1 MTSASGF
8 LTDPFPPVL
17 PDGWAARVPTEA
29 DVPAVVALLRAD
41 ARRTDPDGV
50 VDEEQ
55 VASRLVGVRSWSR
68 RQVVIVPRDR
78 PGSAPVAW
86 VDCEDRAA
94 GRTNVQWVVVEG
106 AGADGAAGGAPL
118 DPAPLAESLLD
129 WADAVGGGFAR
140 HRGVEATMMN
150 AGTEDGDAW
159 REERLAAHGYRRA
172 RIWLH
177 MERPVT
183 ADEARSH
190 VGTREGVRVR
200 PVLTHASGLPVA
212 QDVRT
217 VHRMLEESFAD
228 HFNSYRESF
237 AEFAARLVESPR
249 NLWDHWWIAEV
260 RQEDGSWLPGG
271 GLVSA
276 PMPATPTKGE
286 GTYLEYLGVHRSAR
300 GRGVAKALLATAI
313 RDAAER
319 GRTRVGLEVDADSPT
334 GADGLYRSLGWV
346 EESRSHTWHREVPAL
361 PSPLVGEG

>member
-1 MTSASGF
+1 MTSQSEF
-8 LTDPFPPVL
+8 LSDPFPPAL
-17 PDGWAARVPTEA
+17 PRGWAARVPTET

-41 ARRTDPDGV
+41 TRRTDPEAV

-78 PGSAPVAW
+78 PDSAPVAW
-86 VDCEDRAA
+86 VGCEDRAA
-94 GRTNVQWVVVEG
+94 GRTNVQWIV
-106 AGADGAAGGAPL
+106 AADAAGAAGGAPV
-118 DPAPLAESLLD
+118 DRDPLAEALLD

-140 HRGVEATMMN
+140 HRGVAATMMN

-172 RIWLH
+172 RTWLH

-183 ADEARSH
+183 ADETRP
-190 VGTREGVRVR
+190 GDGMREGVRVR

-217 VHRMLEESFAD
+217 VHRMLEESFED

-237 AEFAARLVESPR
+237 AEFAARLVESP
-249 NLWDHWWIAEV
+249 NALWDHWWIAEV
-260 RQEDGSWLPGG
+260 RQDDGSWLPGG

-276 PMPATPTKGE
+276 PMPATATKGE

-300 GRGVAKALLATAI
+300 GRGVAKALLSTAI

-361 PSPLVGEG
+361 PSPLLGEG